1 MYYLLPFRF
10 HVMHGKELLIND
22 LGDFLVVP
30 RGSVGRIVNREI
42 DTDEELYKDLSASF
56 FISEQPLPR
65 LIDTMAVRLAT
76 RKAFLDHFTALH
88 IFVLTLRCN
97 QNCIYCQASSKEKH
111 CPGYDME
118 ETNLFRAIDL
128 MFCSPSPALT
138 LWRCTS
144 AWAHPACAICSIRPK
159 RPCPASSLSM
169 RSMLW
174 VVSAA
179 QVWAAVTMSASR
191 P

>member
-65 LIDTMAVRLAT
+65 LIDRWQSVWLP
-76 RKAFLDHFTALH
+76 
-88 IFVLTLRCN
+88 
-97 QNCIYCQASSKEKH
+97 EKRFS
-111 CPGYDME
+111 
-118 ETNLFRAIDL
+118 TI
-128 MFCSPSPALT
+128 
-138 LWRCTS
+138 
-144 AWAHPACAICSIRPK
+144 
-159 RPCPASSLSM
+159 
-169 RSMLW
+169 
-174 VVSAA
+174 
-179 QVWAAVTMSASR
+179 SR
-191 P
+191 PSISSC

>member
-88 IFVLTLRCN
+88 IFVLTLHAIRT
-97 QNCIYCQASSKEKH
+97 ASIAKR
-111 CPGYDME
+111 
-118 ETNLFRAIDL
+118 RA
-128 MFCSPSPALT
+128 
-138 LWRCTS
+138 RR
-144 AWAHPACAICSIRPK
+144 SIVPDTTWK
-159 RPCPASSLSM
+159 RPICFEPSI
-169 RSMLW
+169 
-174 VVSAA
+174 
-179 QVWAAVTMSASR
+179 
-191 P
+191 